1 MYYHIG
7 RSGMLL
13 QALGIK
19 STPVF
24 QDTVQRSEAGIV
36 SSHLYE
42 RKKVT
47 SAIFLLEASLSALD
61 GGVDRLYTKAFLP
74 WLDLVCPLLMQVLYS
89 SLPALPPRW
98 GGDAPEVDLMAS
110 QTSVPFLT
118 IKTLLASDA
127 TWGTIRVTFWNASQA
142 KTAGGNIHH
151 LSVCARP

>member
-1 MYYHIG
+1 MYYHTG

-47 SAIFLLEASLSALD
+47 SAIFLLEASLPALD

-74 WLDLVCPLLMQVLYS
+74 WSDLVCPLSMQATYS
-89 SLPALPPRW
+89 SLPVLPTRR
-98 GGDAPEVDLMAS
+98 GGNAPGVDLMAS
-110 QTSVPFLT
+110 LTAIQLLT

-127 TWGTIRVTFWNASQA
+127 TWVVIRVTFQNASKA
-142 KTAGGNIHH
+142 KPMGETLIT
-151 LSVCARP
+151 